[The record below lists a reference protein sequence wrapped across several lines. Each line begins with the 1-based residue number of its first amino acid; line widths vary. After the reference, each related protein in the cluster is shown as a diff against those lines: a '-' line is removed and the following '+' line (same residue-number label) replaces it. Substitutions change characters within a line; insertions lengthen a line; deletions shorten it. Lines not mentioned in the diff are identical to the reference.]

1 MFHGPLFMNQNCT
14 WCHYGR
20 TFLRDVVQGLF
31 IITHSGLAMV
41 GLTALALVL
50 ALWLSPQ
57 WLHSAEGAVFNWLR
71 DRQVLLSWLP
81 QDTTERATAM
91 RLQDLPKSQA
101 AVAEWLARKYKVAPE
116 PLAALV
122 AESYALSKKTKL
134 APHFILA
141 VMAIESNFHPYVQSQ
156 AGAQGLMQVMTEI
169 HAKRYEAYGGR
180 LAAFDPIAN
189 VRVGAAVLADAVKM
203 RGGSLEEGLKFYLG
217 GYALT
222 EDGGY
227 VAKVLAEQAQ
237 LDGVAA
243 GQKPVLP

>member
-1 MFHGPLFMNQNCT
+1 MNQTCT

-20 TFLRDVVQGLF
+20 TILRDVVQGMF

-50 ALWLSPQ
+50 ALWLNPQ
-57 WLHSAEGAVFNWLR
+57 WLYSAEVAVVNGLR

-81 QDTTERATAM
+81 QDTTGRATAM
-91 RLQDLPKSQA
+91 HLQDLPKPQA
-101 AVAEWLARKYKVAPE
+101 AVAEWLAKKYKVAPE

-122 AESYALSKKTKL
+122 AESYELSKKTKL

-156 AGAQGLMQVMTEI
+156 AGAQGLMQVVTDI
-169 HAKRYEAYGGR
+169 HVKRYEAYGGR

-189 VRVGAAVLADAVKM
+189 LRVGVAVLTDAIKM
-203 RGGSLEEGLKFYLG
+203 RGGSIEEGLKFYLG

-227 VAKVLAEQAQ
+227 VAKVFAQQAQ

-243 GQKPVLP
+243 GRKPVLP

>member
-1 MFHGPLFMNQNCT
+1 
-14 WCHYGR
+14 
-20 TFLRDVVQGLF
+20 
-31 IITHSGLAMV
+31 
-41 GLTALALVL
+41 
-50 ALWLSPQ
+50 
-57 WLHSAEGAVFNWLR
+57 
-71 DRQVLLSWLP
+71 
-81 QDTTERATAM
+81 M
-91 RLQDLPKSQA
+91 RLQDLPKPQA

-169 HAKRYEAYGGR
+169 HVKRYDAYGGR

-203 RGGSLEEGLKFYLG
+203 RGGSLEDGLKFYLG

-237 LDGVAA
+237 LDAVAA